1 MKELGMDAN
10 KESAIFSRKLADL
23 RHDLRTPAGHVL
35 GYAEMLEEEFE
46 DEDRPDIMSHLA
58 SLRQAGVL
66 MVDLFEE
73 HLGANRTCLDDVSIE
88 EAEAAM
94 SGPVASITEACR
106 ELESLLDGTD
116 GAADLARIK
125 GARTALVDLI
135 TRIPDVLGTAGDS
148 ALGGSQLKLGGDSS
162 PTAASVL
169 GEGGVILVVD
179 DDESNR
185 YLLERRLKSQGYDP
199 VTVDSGEAAI
209 EFLGTTDVDMVLLDM
224 IMPGLDGTEVLGRLK
239 GDAKL
244 KNIPVVMLSALD
256 DMERIIECI
265 SMGAE
270 DYLFKPPNPVLL
282 KARISATLEKNR
294 LRKQLAP
301 RLQVFISSPSDVD
314 PERAQAKRV
323 IDRLNEELSGRVYMI
338 PVLWEDE
345 PLRASETAQTQIVA
359 PRDTDIYIGI
369 FWARMGTMLPE
380 HIRRTDGSR
389 YGSGTEFEFEDALA
403 GHEENKRPEIL
414 VYRKTA
420 QTMVALDDRVTVLD
434 RLDQKERLEQFI
446 LRWFST
452 EDGLSIARVYHAFDS
467 VEQFEDIFERHLRKL
482 ALDIIEE
489 G

>member
-1 MKELGMDAN
+1 MDGN
-10 KESAIFSRKLADL
+10 KKSTIFSKMLADL
-23 RHDLRTPAGHVL
+23 RHDLRTPAGHVM
-35 GYAEMLEEEFE
+35 GYAEMLEEEYE
-46 DEDRPDIMSHLA
+46 DEDRPDIISHLA
-58 SLRQAGVL
+58 TLRQAGAL
-66 MVDLFEE
+66 LVDLIDE
-73 HLGANRTCLDDVSIE
+73 HLGANRTCHEEVSVGE
-88 EAEAAM
+88 VEAALTV
-94 SGPVASITEACR
+94 PVATITETCR
-106 ELESLLDGTD
+106 ALESLLAGTD
-116 GAADLARIK
+116 GEADLAKIER
-125 GARTALVDLI
+125 ARKHLVDLI
-135 TRIPDVLGTAGDS
+135 EGLRDALDTTSDS
-148 ALGGSQLKLGGDSS
+148 AGGESVAEPRVDTLS
-162 PTAASVL
+162 PAVSVM

-179 DDESNR
+179 DNEANR
-185 YLLERRLKSQGYDP
+185 DLLERRLRSQGYDP
-199 VTVDSGEAAI
+199 VTVDGGEAAI
-209 EFLGTTDVDMVLLDM
+209 EFLGTADVDMILLDM

-294 LRKQLAP
+294 LRRQLAP
-301 RLQVFISSPSDVD
+301 RLQVFISSPSDVE

-323 IDRLNEELSGRVYMI
+323 IDRLNEELAGKVYMI

-380 HIRRTDGSR
+380 HIRRPDGSR

-420 QTMVALDDRVTVLD
+420 PTTVILDDRTTVLD
-434 RLDQKERLEQFI
+434 RLDQKEKLEQFI
-446 LRWFST
+446 RRWFST

-467 VEQFEDIFERHLRKL
+467 VEHFEDIFERHLRKL
-482 ALDIIEE
+482 ALDIIEQAK

>member
-1 MKELGMDAN
+1 MKGIEMDGN
-10 KESAIFSRKLADL
+10 NESTIFSRMLADL
-23 RHDLRTPAGHVL
+23 RHDLRTPAGHVI

-46 DEDRPDIMSHLA
+46 DEDQPDITSQLA
-58 SLRQAGVL
+58 TLRQAGGVV
-66 MVDLFEE
+66 VDLIEE
-73 HLGANRTCLDDVSIE
+73 HLGANRTRREEVSIGE
-88 EAEAAM
+88 VEAALADPM
-94 SGPVASITEACR
+94 ASITETCR
-106 ELESLLDGTD
+106 ALASLLDGTD
-116 GAADLARIK
+116 GAADLAKIDR
-125 GARTALVDLI
+125 ARTHLI
-135 TRIPDVLGTAGDS
+135 ELIERIPETLARTDDMT
-148 ALGGSQLKLGGDSS
+148 GGEPEPGIGGESS
-162 PTAASVL
+162 PQTTSVL

-179 DDESNR
+179 DNEANR
-185 YLLERRLKSQGYDP
+185 DLLERRLRSQGYDP
-199 VTVDSGEAAI
+199 VTVEGGEAAI
-209 EFLGTTDVDMVLLDM
+209 DFLGSKDVDMILLDM

-239 GDAKL
+239 NDAKL

-294 LRKQLAP
+294 LRRQLAP
-301 RLQVFISSPSDVD
+301 RLQVFISSPSDVE

-323 IDRLNEELSGRVYMI
+323 IDRLNEELAGKVYMI

-369 FWARMGTMLPE
+369 FWSRMGTMLPE
-380 HIRRTDGSR
+380 HIQRPDGSR

-420 QTMVALDDRVTVLD
+420 QTTVVLDDRASVLD
-434 RLDQKERLEQFI
+434 RLDQMERLGQFI
-446 LRWFST
+446 QRWFST
-452 EDGLSIARVYHAFDS
+452 EDGLSIARVYHAFES

-482 ALDIIEE
+482 ALDIIEQR
-489 G
+489 

>member
-1 MKELGMDAN
+1 MNAN
-10 KESAIFSRKLADL
+10 NESRAFSRKLADL
-23 RHDLRTPAGHVL
+23 RHDLRTPAGHVM

-46 DEDRPDIMSHLA
+46 DEDRPDVMPHLA
-58 SLRQAGVL
+58 TLRQAGAL
-66 MVDLFEE
+66 IVDLVEE
-73 HLGANRTCLDDVSIE
+73 YLGGNRTRRDEVSLGGITD
-88 EAEAAM
+88 ALHDPM
-94 SGPVASITEACR
+94 ASITEVSQV
-106 ELESLLDGTD
+106 LDPLLVGTD
-116 GAADLARIK
+116 GATDLAKIES
-125 GARTALVDLI
+125 ARKHLVDLI
-135 TRIPDVLGTAGDS
+135 GRMPDALGESGDS
-148 ALGGSQLKLGGDSS
+148 GEVMPAPDPVVEAAL
-162 PTAASVL
+162 PVASVL
-169 GEGGVILVVD
+169 GEGGVILIVD
-179 DDESNR
+179 DNEANR
-185 YLLERRLKSQGYDP
+185 DLMERRLRSQGYDP
-199 VTVDSGEAAI
+199 VTAEGGEAALD
-209 EFLGTTDVDMVLLDM
+209 FLGSTDVDMILLDM

-239 GDAKL
+239 NDAKL

-294 LRKQLAP
+294 LRRQLAP
-301 RLQVFISSPSDVD
+301 RLQVFISSPSDVE

-323 IDRLNEELSGRVYMI
+323 IDRLNEELAGKVYMI

-359 PRDTDIYIGI
+359 PRDTDVYIGI
-369 FWARMGTMLPE
+369 FWSRMGTMLPE
-380 HIRRTDGSR
+380 HILRPDGSR

-420 QTMVALDDRVTVLD
+420 QTTVVLDNRASVLD
-434 RLDQKERLEQFI
+434 RLDQKEKLEQFI
-446 LRWFST
+446 QRWFST
-452 EDGLSIARVYHAFDS
+452 EDGLSIARVYHAFES

-482 ALDIIEE
+482 ALDIIER